1 MADFPK
7 GAPTLKLMLAED
19 DKDTRDLLV
28 AILGAKFPGLDIFSA
43 VNGRDAVEQFKTL
56 LPDVVVTDVNMPEMN
71 GLEMAG
77 VVREIKPAVKI
88 IIVTADTGKG
98 ALERAI
104 RDGLQIDH
112 YVLKPVDFQELF
124 RAVELCLTE
133 LAAAVAAT

>member
-1 MADFPK
+1 MNALPK

-28 AILGAKFPGLDIFSA
+28 AILGAKFPGFDIFTA

-56 LPDVVVTDVNMPEMN
+56 LPDVVITDVNMPEIN

-88 IIVTADTGKG
+88 IVVTADTGKE

-124 RAVELCLTE
+124 RAVELCLAE
-133 LAAAVAAT
+133 LAAM